1 MNDKMKKDIL
11 DSFDIMRNV
20 ALDDVIHAQSDA
32 ERNYHLGKMVA
43 YKIAANIVD
52 CEE

>member
-1 MNDKMKKDIL
+1 MKKEVKESIL
-11 DSFDIMRNV
+11 DSFEIMRNV

-32 ERNYHLGKMVA
+32 ERNYHLGKQVA
-43 YKIAANIVD
+43 FKIAANIVD